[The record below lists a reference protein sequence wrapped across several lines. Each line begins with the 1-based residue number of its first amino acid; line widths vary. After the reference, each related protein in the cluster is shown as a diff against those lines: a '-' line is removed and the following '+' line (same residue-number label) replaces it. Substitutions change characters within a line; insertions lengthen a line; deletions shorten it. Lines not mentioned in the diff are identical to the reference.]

1 MKPAAIIKTK
11 TRCIALFIA
20 ICLVPALFFAQ
31 NNVGVGTINPHPSS
45 LMDLTATDK
54 GFLAPRI
61 SDTNN
66 VLSPA
71 TGLLVYL
78 TTNNTFYYYN
88 GSYWKAIVAGIGLN
102 GYTGSTGTI
111 GNTGSTGMIG
121 STGST
126 GNTGIKGSTGEIG
139 LTGTTGTIGATGS
152 TGSMGITGSS
162 GDIGSTGIT
171 GSTGDSGSTGST
183 GSIGST
189 GFTGSTGFS
198 GSTGA
203 SGSTGITGITGS
215 TGATGN
221 TAATGS
227 TGSIGTTGSTG
238 SAGGEGQTGATGPT
252 GSTGTN
258 GEIGSTGVT
267 SNTGATGSTGATSST
282 GATGSTGAT
291 SNTGAT
297 GNTGAT
303 SNTGATGSTGAT
315 SNTGATGS
323 TGATSSTGAT
333 GSTGATSN
341 TGATGSTGA
350 TSSTGSTGST
360 GVSGSTGITGSTGST
375 GADGATGSTGVAG
388 AIGSTGSTGFLAA
401 GTAAGNT
408 TYWDGSQWVLTS
420 NNIYN
425 AGGSVGINAGAS
437 PAASAQLDITSTT
450 KGFLP
455 PRMTTAQ
462 MNAIVS
468 PAPGLMIYNT
478 DCNVYDYWNGSSWIP
493 FPGNSNAPA
502 TPGSITGS
510 TTPCQNATGVSYSVS
525 SVPGATSYSWT
536 VPSGATIASGQGT
549 TSITVNFGT
558 VNGNVCVT
566 AGNACGTSSAS
577 CAAITL
583 SAIPSQPGVITGTTP
598 VCQGNNGV
606 AYSVTNV
613 GGVTYTWTYSGTGY
627 SQASGGTTN
636 SITANFSGAAT
647 SGTLT
652 VTPGNACGS
661 GTARTLAV
669 TVNAP
674 PTTANAGSDI
684 APACGVSTATLAGN
698 TPSVGS
704 GTWSVVSGT
713 ATITTPG
720 SPTSG
725 VTGLTVPGT
734 ATLRWTISNSPC
746 TASTDDVIITTTSC
760 CGSFT
765 DARDGK
771 SYNAVMIGSQC
782 WMSENLN
789 IGTMITGTTEQTNNA
804 TIEKYC
810 YSNSGAN
817 CTTYGGLYQWGEMV
831 QYTNGA
837 SNTASPSPALP
848 ANLQGIC
855 PAGWHLP
862 TDAEWCTLE
871 NTVEAGTDAGCS
883 ASGWRGTNT
892 GGKLKQ
898 TGTTLWTSPNT
909 GATNTSGFTALPGGF
924 RYTGG
929 SFLDVGFN
937 GYWWSATEAAASVAW
952 YRALGYTEARVYR
965 SNDNK
970 ADGFSVRCVKD

>member
-1 MKPAAIIKTK
+1 MKTK
-11 TRCIALFIA
+11 NRCITLFIA
-20 ICLVPALFFAQ
+20 ICLLPALPFAQ
-31 NNVGVGTINPHPSS
+31 NNVGVGTISPHPSS
-45 LMDLTATDK
+45 LLDLTATDK

-66 VLSPA
+66 ILSPA
-71 TGLLVYL
+71 TGLLIYL

-88 GSYWKAIVAGIGLN
+88 GSYWKAVVAGIGLQ
-102 GYTGSTGTI
+102 
-111 GNTGSTGMIG
+111 GNTGSTGSTGAIG
-121 STGST
+121 STGSSGVVGST
-126 GNTGIKGSTGEIG
+126 GSSGNTGIKGSTGDMG
-139 LTGTTGTIGATGS
+139 STGS
-152 TGSMGITGSS
+152 TGSIGVTGPTGSMGLTGSS
-162 GDIGSTGIT
+162 GDMGST
-171 GSTGDSGSTGST
+171 GSTGSAGVVGFTGSTGSTGSVGSIGFTGSSGGTGST

-189 GFTGSTGFS
+189 GFTGNSGEM
-198 GSTGA
+198 GSTGV
-203 SGSTGITGITGS
+203 TGLTGP
-215 TGATGN
+215 TGN
-221 TAATGS
+221 IGATGS
-227 TGSIGTTGSTG
+227 TGSVGITGNTG
-238 SAGGEGQTGATGPT
+238 SAGDEGETGVTGPT
-252 GSTGTN
+252 GGTGAN
-258 GEIGSTGVT
+258 GEI
-267 SNTGATGSTGATSST
+267 
-282 GATGSTGAT
+282 
-291 SNTGAT
+291 
-297 GNTGAT
+297 
-303 SNTGATGSTGAT
+303 GSTGAT

-323 TGATSSTGAT
+323 TGI
-333 GSTGATSN
+333 TSN

-350 TSSTGSTGST
+350 TGIIGFTGSSGSTGSTSITGSTGSSGSTGFTGSTSSTGSTGST
-360 GVSGSTGITGSTGST
+360 GASGIVGITGSTGSV
-375 GADGATGSTGVAG
+375 GGVGATGSTGSAG
-388 AIGSTGSTGFLAA
+388 ADGSTGSTGTAGTIGSTGSTGFLAA
-401 GTAAGNT
+401 GTVTGNT
-408 TYWDGSQWVLTS
+408 TYWDGAQWVLNS

-425 AGGSVGINAGAS
+425 AGGSVGINAGTS

-468 PAPGLMIYNT
+468 PAPGLMVYNT

-502 TPGSITGS
+502 TPGSVTGS

-536 VPSGATIASGQGT
+536 VPSGATVASGQGT

-583 SAIPSQPGVITGTTP
+583 SAIPSQPSVITGTTP
-598 VCQGNNGV
+598 VCAGNSGV
-606 AYSVTNV
+606 AYSVSNV
-613 GGVTYTWTYSGTGY
+613 GGTTYTWTYSGTGY
-627 SQASGGTTN
+627 TQATGGTTN

-652 VTPGNACGS
+652 VTPSNACGS

-674 PTTANAGSDI
+674 PTTASAGSDI
-684 APACGVSTATLAGN
+684 TPACGVSIATLAGN

-713 ATITTPG
+713 ATITTPS

-725 VTGLTVPGT
+725 VTGLAVPGT

-760 CGSFT
+760 CGNFT

-909 GATNTSGFTALPGGF
+909 GATNTSGFTALPGGY
-924 RYTGG
+924 RYTDG
-929 SFLDVGFN
+929 SFVDVGNYGF
-937 GYWWSATEAAASVAW
+937 WWSATEAAASDAW
-952 YRALGYTEARVYR
+952 YRYLYYSEARVHR
-965 SNDNK
+965 TNGLK
-970 ADGFSVRCVKD
+970 AYGFSVRCVKD